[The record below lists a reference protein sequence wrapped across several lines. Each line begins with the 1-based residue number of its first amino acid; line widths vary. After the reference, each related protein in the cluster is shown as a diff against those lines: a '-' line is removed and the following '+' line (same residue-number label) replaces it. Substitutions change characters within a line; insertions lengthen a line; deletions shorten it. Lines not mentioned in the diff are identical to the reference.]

1 MKKIKAII
9 IEDEKLATDL
19 VKNYLQEHKE
29 IEMVGDYSDGF
40 QGLKAINEIKPDL
53 IFLDIQMPKITGFEM
68 IELLDFFPEII
79 FTTAY
84 DEFALKAFEVNAIDY
99 LLKPFSRERFAIAV
113 KRAIKKIRSG
123 SSTPNH
129 LKRLVKHVDV
139 SPKILERIVVRKSG
153 KIIVVPVDTLIYIEA
168 QDDYVM
174 LYTKT
179 ERFLKQQTMKYF
191 ENHLDEDLFMRIHR
205 SFIVRFD
212 QISELEP
219 YEKETYVVHLKDG
232 AKLRSSK
239 TGYKKI
245 KEVLDI

>member
-1 MKKIKAII
+1 MEKIIAII

-19 VKNYLQEHKE
+19 VINYLQEHKE
-29 IEMVGDYSDGF
+29 IKLAGEFSDGF

-84 DEFALKAFEVNAIDY
+84 DEFALKAFEVNAVDY

-113 KRAIKKIRSG
+113 NRAIKKIKSG
-123 SSTPNH
+123 NSAPNH
-129 LKRLVKHVDV
+129 LKKLVKHVEV
-139 SPKILERIVVRKSG
+139 SQKVLERVVVKKSG
-153 KIIVVPVDTLIYIEA
+153 KIIVVPVDDLIYIEA

-179 ERFLKQQTMKYF
+179 ERYLKQQTMIYF
-191 ENHLDEDLFMRIHR
+191 ENNLDENIFMRIHR

-212 QISELEP
+212 LISELEP

-232 AKLRSSK
+232 SKLRSSK

-245 KEVLDI
+245 KNVLDI